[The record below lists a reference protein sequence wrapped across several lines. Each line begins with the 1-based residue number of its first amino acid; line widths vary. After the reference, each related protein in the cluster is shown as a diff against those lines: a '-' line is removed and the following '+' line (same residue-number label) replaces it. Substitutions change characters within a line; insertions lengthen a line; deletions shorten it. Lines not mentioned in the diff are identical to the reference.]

1 MLDIFGDR
9 YGSCDG
15 LSRRNFVRLGSLGLG
30 ALTLPDLLRARSA
43 SAKSGQAVSPGSKAV
58 IQVVL
63 SGGPSHMETYDPK
76 PDAPS
81 GYRTD
86 IKGGA
91 TSVPGVSLSELMPRQ
106 ARLMDR
112 IAVLRSLTHETSD
125 HFAGL
130 HWILT
135 GFAST
140 QQQQNQ
146 NERPSIGSVVAK
158 LQGAN
163 GPGVPPYVAMS
174 GGAAFGGLFQGGAYL
189 GPGYNPFQ
197 LDGDPTG
204 DLKVRNL
211 QPPEG
216 LTLDRL
222 EDRRGLLAALDRVDR
237 RRDLSGTMSGL
248 DRFTAQAYEMVT
260 GPAAR
265 RALDLTREDP
275 RARDRYGRTRIG
287 QSCLLARRLVE
298 AGVTFVTIAEGNWDH
313 HAQVA
318 QMCRQ
323 QVPPL
328 DAALGSLIEDLHD
341 RGLADNVLVVVWGE
355 FGRTP
360 RLNGSGG
367 RDHWPG
373 SMSAMLAGGG
383 LKMGQVIGATNR
395 KGEQPTERPLRPE
408 DVIRTVYHVLGL
420 DPAHEFPNESGRP
433 MPVMNQGRPI
443 AELI

>member
-1 MLDIFGDR
+1 MLDIFGGR

-15 LSRRNFVRLGSLGLG
+15 VGRRNFLRVGSLGLG
-30 ALTLPDLLRARSA
+30 ALGLPDLLRARA
-43 SAKSGQAVSPGSKAV
+43 AAARGGGKSPPSKAV

-63 SGGPSHMETYDPK
+63 SGGPSQMETYDPK
-76 PDAPS
+76 PEAPS

-86 IKGGA
+86 VKAGS
-91 TSVPGVSLSELMPRQ
+91 TCVPGVSLSELMPRH
-106 ARLMDR
+106 ARAMDR
-112 IAVLRSLTHETSD
+112 MAVVRSLTHETSD
-125 HFAGL
+125 HLAGL

-135 GFAST
+135 GFAAS

-146 NERPSIGSVVAK
+146 NERPSTGAVAAR
-158 LQGAN
+158 LRGPN

-174 GGAAFGGLFQGGAYL
+174 GGSASGGVFQGGSYL
-189 GPGYNPFQ
+189 GPGFNPFR
-197 LDGDPTG
+197 LDDDPTG
-204 DLKVRNL
+204 DVKARDLA
-211 QPPEG
+211 PPAG

-222 EDRRGLLAALDRVDR
+222 EDRRSLLAKLDRIDR
-237 RRDLSGTMSGL
+237 ARDLSGTMAGL

-260 GPAAR
+260 GPSAR
-265 RALDLTREDP
+265 RALDLGREDP
-275 RARDRYGRTRIG
+275 RLRDRYGRTRIG

-313 HAQVA
+313 HARVDP
-318 QMCRQ
+318 MCRR

-328 DAALGSLIEDLHD
+328 DAAVATLVEDLHT
-341 RGLADNVLVVVWGE
+341 RGLAESVLVVVWGE

-383 LKMGQVIGATNR
+383 LRMGQVIGATNR
-395 KGEQPTERPLRPE
+395 KAEQPVERPLRPE
-408 DVIRTVYHVLGL
+408 DIIRTIYHVLEI
-420 DPAHEFPNESGRP
+420 DPLHEFPNESGRP
-433 MPVMNQGRPI
+433 MPVLNRGRPI